1 MISPASGSTLP
12 GATVTFQWTP
22 NSAVTAYQIT
32 AGSYGPGYYNLG
44 GSPQL
49 PASATSYTVTNLPT
63 DSKPVYITLRYL
75 VDGKAWQTAYY
86 TYTAAALTNPP
97 AMISPAPGSVL
108 PGSTV
113 TFQWSPNSAV
123 TAYSLSI
130 GTYGLGYYNLYDSP
144 ALSASTTSLTV
155 PNIPTNGKPVY
166 VNLSYTING
175 AVTKTINYTYTAATT
190 P

>member
-1 MISPASGSTLP
+1 M
-12 GATVTFQWTP
+12 
-22 NSAVTAYQIT
+22 
-32 AGSYGPGYYNLG
+32 YGCHRT
-44 GSPQL
+44 
-49 PASATSYTVTNLPT
+49 TSSRPT
-63 DSKPVYITLRYL
+63 RRARRIAALAL
-75 VDGKAWQTAYY
+75 
-86 TYTAAALTNPP
+86 TAAAALLATACQGSTPVASKLNSTAVSSGP
-97 AMISPAPGSVL
+97 ASTVAKYLEISPAPGSVL

-123 TAYSLSI
+123 TGYSLSI
-130 GTYGLGYYNLYDSP
+130 GTYGLGYYNLYNSP

>member
-1 MISPASGSTLP
+1 VLP
-12 GATVTFQWTP
+12 GSTVTFQWSS
-22 NSAVTAYQIT
+22 NSSVTEYQIAIGT
-32 AGSYGPGYYNLG
+32 YGPGYYNIYS
-44 GSPQL
+44 SPGL
-49 PASATSYTVTNLPT
+49 TTNSTTVSGIPT
-63 DSKPVYITLRYL
+63 DGKPVYVTLRYRVNGL
-75 VDGKAWQTAYY
+75 SWQSASY
-86 TYTAAALTNPP
+86 TYTAASLANPP
-97 AMISPAPGSVL
+97 AMTSPAPGSIL

-123 TAYSLSI
+123 TAYSLSL
-130 GTYGLGYYNLYDSP
+130 GTYGLGYYNLYNSP